1 VATSETISNYID
13 NEIGLEDIREIESRS
28 YRIIERLRQT
38 VFAPNEKKELKLS
51 FTISQAADLVGR
63 TPTAIREAEKSGR
76 LPEPEL
82 DSNGRRKGYRLE
94 DINRMRAEF
103 GTFPWR
109 AKADEPVI
117 LAIQNF
123 KGGVGKST
131 ITCHLAQY
139 LAMEG
144 YRICVIDCDSQG
156 STSTIFG
163 VNPDADLEEKDTL
176 YSFLMHGG
184 QTTLDYALRSTY
196 WDGVQLIPA
205 NLSLYNAEYELA
217 GRVHSNPGI
226 FNRLRQGIDTIA
238 EQFDVVLLDPP
249 PSLGMISLSALRAA
263 NALIVPVPPGT
274 IDFSSTAHFFT
285 MLVEAFEVLATHNLN
300 VSYKFLKVLVSKA
313 NEAKSAHTE
322 ITKMMRSVYGNCML
336 DPLLKDSAEIDNAS
350 ARLMTVYELEGPQT
364 SRDTHNRCKAY
375 LNTVNKEIELLIRK
389 TWPSHRP
396 SLRQSGVI

>member
-1 VATSETISNYID
+1 
-13 NEIGLEDIREIESRS
+13 
-28 YRIIERLRQT
+28 
-38 VFAPNEKKELKLS
+38 
-51 FTISQAADLVGR
+51 
-63 TPTAIREAEKSGR
+63 
-76 LPEPEL
+76 
-82 DSNGRRKGYRLE
+82 
-94 DINRMRAEF
+94 MRAEF

-109 AKADEPVI
+109 AKTDEPVI
-117 LAIQNF
+117 FAIQNF
-123 KGGVGKST
+123 KGEVDKST

-144 YRICVIDCDSQG
+144 YRVCVIDCDSQG

-163 VNPDADLEEKDTL
+163 VNPDADLEEKDAL

-184 QTTLDYALRSTY
+184 QTTLNYALRPIY

-217 GRVHSNPGI
+217 GKVHSNPGV

-238 EQFDVVLLDPP
+238 EQFDVILLDPP

-263 NALIVPVPPGT
+263 NTLIVPVPPGT
-274 IDFSSTAHFFT
+274 IDFSSTAHFFA
-285 MLVEAFEVLATHNLN
+285 MLVEALEVLATHNLN

-336 DPLLKDSAEIDNAS
+336 DPLLKDSTEIDNAS
-350 ARLMTVYELEGPQT
+350 ARLITVYELEGPQT
-364 SRDTHNRCKAY
+364 SRDTHNHCKAY
-375 LNTVNKEIELLIRK
+375 LNAVNKEIELLIRK
-389 TWPSHRP
+389 TWLSHRP